1 MNQRIRKLIEG
12 KTNEKHPVAELLHNV
27 RKMQDEAEL
36 GDAIPLRMGEISSM
50 IAIVKAACECGDHD
64 ESFYQEEVGRF
75 MYLFERRFE
84 DLEIMTEALIEENVD
99 LKKSRKVA

>member
-1 MNQRIRKLIEG
+1 MNQRIRELIKG
-12 KTNEKHPVAELLHNV
+12 KTKEKHPVAELLQNV

-50 IAIVKAACECGDHD
+50 IAVIKAVCACGDHD
-64 ESFYQEEVGRF
+64 ESFYQEEIGRL

-84 DLEIMTEALIEENVD
+84 DLEIMTEALIYENAD
-99 LKKSRKVA
+99 LKKARKAA